1 VIAYDL
7 YLIAGKSVSDD
18 MVEAAVKAIW
28 DGVDKLAPI
37 HPIFKEWTRERAVT
51 AEMTIPYH
59 PAAVRF
65 YKERG
70 AWKPEHET
78 IQQKLLSLTR

>member
-1 VIAYDL
+1 VA
-7 YLIAGKSVSDD
+7 DD
-18 MVEAAVKAIW
+18 MVEGTLRSIW
-28 DGVDKLAPI
+28 DNVDKLAPI

-51 AEMTIPYH
+51 TEMTIPYH

-70 AWKPEHET
+70 VWKPEHDAL
-78 IQQKLLSLTR
+78 QQKLLTVK